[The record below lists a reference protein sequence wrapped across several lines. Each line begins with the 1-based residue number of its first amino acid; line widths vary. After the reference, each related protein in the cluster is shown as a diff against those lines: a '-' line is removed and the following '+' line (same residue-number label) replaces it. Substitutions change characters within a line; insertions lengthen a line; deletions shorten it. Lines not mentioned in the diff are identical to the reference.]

1 MRLESE
7 IVIVLAAVCGA
18 GCGNRHTT
26 DLLDGGVPDAGDGG
40 FSDAGDAGLSD
51 AGSGDAGLSDA
62 GDAGFSD
69 AGDAGSGIDAG
80 DAGPWALN
88 VLFIG
93 DSYTYVNDL
102 PGMLTQI
109 AATAGIP
116 PTIATAEAVQGGSTL
131 EVLWDLGT
139 PVDEI
144 AKGHWTHVV
153 LQGESGEP
161 LLDSA
166 DFDTYAQLFEN
177 LVIGVGAQPALFVTW
192 ARAAGWPVYGTVYSS
207 PDGFSE
213 WGIICPAQMQ
223 DVVTLAYA
231 NLAQQQPDDLLVC
244 VGPAFQLALQQ
255 HPEIALYQTDFT
267 HPTVAGTYLAASTFY
282 VALTGQPVPPQSAVP
297 AGVSAQEAAE
307 LREIAQIGSNCAH
320 VQPKGAI
327 VLSSDVE
334 TWRRSYDGPADGGSL
349 DGGVFDYG
357 TVGTSIPMYFGLTN
371 YGWGGV
377 GAAIDIADGMTLAPP
392 FAWADGIGYP
402 GGSGTVEIDASP
414 TPFSYPFCSSSL
426 PATPD
431 GGYPI
436 TCVVAVSYTGATNGT
451 GLLTLNL
458 TNAYESSVAIALQG
472 TSTTRALLTISDDT
486 GFFGC
491 TDAICGPVNPWG
503 TTSLNLLVSNRGGS
517 PTTSLGIGAPLGSG
531 LQWGPG
537 GDAGSFPGGTGMGSM
552 GGQNYEYC
560 TTQTLGAG
568 QQCMITVVVPCVY
581 GAAAPGVGAANLAYS
596 DSSGPVSPNAN
607 RNIEVPLCTLP

>member
-1 MRLESE
+1 MST
-7 IVIVLAAVCGA
+7 AVVALLCGA
-18 GCGNRHTT
+18 GCGNRHTGLA
-26 DLLDGGVPDAGDGG
+26 DAGVDAGDGG
-40 FSDAGDAGLSD
+40 FSDAGSGDAGSGDAGLSD

-62 GDAGFSD
+62 G
-69 AGDAGSGIDAG
+69 SGVDAG

-109 AATAGIP
+109 AATAGVP

-161 LLDSA
+161 LLDPA
-166 DFDTYAQLFEN
+166 DFDTYAQRFEN
-177 LVIGVGAQPALFVTW
+177 LAIAVGAQPALFVTW
-192 ARAAGWPVYGTVYSS
+192 ARAAGWPVYGTVYTS
-207 PDGFSE
+207 PDGESE
-213 WGIICPAQMQ
+213 WAVICPAQMQ
-223 DVVTLAYA
+223 DVVTLGYA

-255 HPEIALYQTDFT
+255 HPEITLYQTDFT

-297 AGVSAQEAAE
+297 AGVSAQEAEE
-307 LREIAQIGSNCAH
+307 LRQIALIGSNCAH
-320 VQPKGAI
+320 VQPKGAV
-327 VLSSDVE
+327 VLSSGLE
-334 TWRRSYDGPADGGSL
+334 TSASWFDGPADGGSS

-357 TVGTSIPMYFGLTN
+357 TVGTSIPMYLGVTN
-371 YGWGGV
+371 YGWDGV
-377 GAAIDIADGMTLAPP
+377 GAAIGIADGMTLAPP
-392 FAWADGIGYP
+392 FVWADGIGFP
-402 GGSGTVEIDASP
+402 GGSGTVKLDAYPWSL
-414 TPFSYPFCSSSL
+414 PFCSSSL
-426 PATPD
+426 QATPD

-436 TCVVAVSYTGATNGT
+436 TCVVAVSYTGEASGT

-458 TNAYESSVAIALQG
+458 TNAYESNTTIALQG
-472 TSTTRALLTISDDT
+472 TSTTRAFLAISDDT

-491 TDAICGPVNPWG
+491 TDAICGPA
-503 TTSLNLLVSNRGGS
+503 TASDTRSLNLLISNRGGS
-517 PTTSLGIGAPLGSG
+517 PTTSLGIGAPLGAG

-552 GGQNYEYC
+552 NGQNYQYC

-568 QQCMITVVVPCVY
+568 QQCMITVVVPCSGTGTEV
-581 GAAAPGVGAANLAYS
+581 AAVNLAYS
-596 DSSGPVSPNAN
+596 DASGTISPNAN
-607 RNIEVPLCTLP
+607 RNIEVPLCLPL